1 MNVLRG
7 GVVREAEWENGSW
20 RYRVETPRMTFVVV
34 FEPDLVT
41 MPGDDES
48 VGDIELVVVTG
59 WRNKPGNMW

>member
-1 MNVLRG
+1 
-7 GVVREAEWENGSW
+7 
-20 RYRVETPRMTFVVV
+20 MTFVVV